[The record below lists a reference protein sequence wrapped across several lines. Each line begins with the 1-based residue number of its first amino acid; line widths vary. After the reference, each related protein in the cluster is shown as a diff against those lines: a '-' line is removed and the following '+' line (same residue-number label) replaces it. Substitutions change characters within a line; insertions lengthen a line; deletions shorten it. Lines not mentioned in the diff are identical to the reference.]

1 MPHHL
6 ARSAQDPG
14 LPVGVEQGRVAHPVE
29 HGRAQER
36 LIGIYLPRT
45 EVQDGGRYEVEWSG
59 QNDQG
64 SPVSSGVYVG
74 TVEAYTVIDALA
86 GYRLPFARRV
96 TVTVSA
102 LNLLDNDHI
111 EFVGAPPIGLLVMGS
126 VRAEF

>member
-1 MPHHL
+1 MRSTSANRAAFSVV
-6 ARSAQDPG
+6 AR
-14 LPVGVEQGRVAHPVE
+14 H
-29 HGRAQER
+29 ER
-36 LIGIYLPRT
+36 LGLNA
-45 EVQDGGRYEVEWSG
+45 EVRGRWV
-59 QNDQG
+59 DAF
-64 SPVSSGVYVG
+64 PVSSGVYVG